1 MESSVRKNTL
11 KLCFESG
18 AKVPSHLEVLRF
30 ITGQLHLSAAD
41 LHSVYKDENDGLFF
55 IKFLDEDRFNDYCN
69 HVEEIYAFKYDDG
82 STTPISLDM
91 ASRIFRY
98 VRIFNLPPEIDDR
111 LIAQVLGQFGTV
123 RQQVRERYPA
133 EYNLSVFSGV
143 RGVHME
149 IAKEIPANIFIGH
162 FRARIY
168 YDGLKNRC
176 FYCKE
181 EGHLKANCPKL
192 AAASASNSNGGA
204 RSYSSVA
211 AHGRPVFA
219 PNRNTPALVANMQV
233 LNKGKDDK
241 LNSTPQVTEQAEP
254 EPQVTTE
261 AEPGPSKPLEKTR
274 IEQADTDESTPPMET
289 DPKQGQKRAATS
301 TPSSELEDSSR
312 TDEEGVKD
320 AEAPFRVMK
329 NKRNKGQ
336 QKVIGTISSRTLT
349 KKGK

>member
-18 AKVPSHLEVLRF
+18 AKIPSHLEVLRF
-30 ITGQLHLSAAD
+30 ITGQLDLSSAD

-55 IKFLDEDRFNDYCN
+55 IKFLDEGKFNEFCN
-69 HVEEIYAFKYDDG
+69 HVEEVYAFKYDD
-82 STTPISLDM
+82 SSKTPVTLVM

-98 VRIFNLPPEIDDR
+98 VRIFNLPPEIDDKA
-111 LIAQVLGQFGTV
+111 IALVLGQFGTV

-192 AAASASNSNGGA
+192 AAVSASHGGGA
-204 RSYSSVA
+204 RSYSTVT
-211 AHGRPVFA
+211 AHGKPVPT
-219 PNRNTPALVANMQV
+219 PNTTIPPLVANMQT
-233 LNKGKDDK
+233 LTRKKDDK
-241 LNSTPQVTEQAEP
+241 SNEMTPSPKGVQ
-254 EPQVTTE
+254 EPQPESSEKPETTV
-261 AEPGPSKPLEKTR
+261 AEQPKVDDKP
-274 IEQADTDESTPPMET
+274 ESMEI

-301 TPSSELEDSSR
+301 PESTKTKKPTR
-312 TDEEGVKD
+312 TDEKQTDDSEKETEG
-320 AEAPFRVMK
+320 PFLTQRT
-329 NKRNKGQ
+329 KRNRKTGHQ
-336 QKVIGTISSRTLT
+336 QVIETISNRSQS
-349 KKGK
+349 KKGA

>member
-18 AKVPSHLEVLRF
+18 AKAPSHLEVLRF
-30 ITGQLHLSAAD
+30 VTSQLDLSAAD

-55 IKFLDEDRFNDYCN
+55 IKFLDDGRFNEFCN
-69 HVEEIYAFKYDDG
+69 HVEEVYAFKYGDD
-82 STTPISLDM
+82 STTSVTLAM

-98 VRIFNLPPEIDDR
+98 VRIFNLPPEIDDKS
-111 LIAQVLGQFGTV
+111 IALVLGQFGTV

-133 EYNLSVFSGV
+133 EYNLSIFSGI

-181 EGHLKANCPKL
+181 EGHMKANCPKL
-192 AAASASNSNGGA
+192 AAVSTSNGGGA
-204 RSYSSVA
+204 RSYSTVT
-211 AHGRPVFA
+211 AHGRPLPT
-219 PNRNTPALVANMQV
+219 PNVILPPLVANMQT
-233 LNKGKDDK
+233 LTRKKDEILSQSK
-241 LNSTPQVTEQAEP
+241 TSTREMQEGQPGSSKEP
-254 EPQVTTE
+254 ESTQEEQPKADDEPQ
-261 AEPGPSKPLEKTR
+261 S
-274 IEQADTDESTPPMET
+274 MEI

-301 TPSSELEDSSR
+301 PVSTSTQESTR
-312 TDEEGVKD
+312 TDGDSEKE
-320 AEAPFRVMK
+320 AEVSFR
-329 NKRNKGQ
+329 NQRSKRNKKTGQ
-336 QKVIGTISSRTLT
+336 QKVIETISNNSAA

>member
-18 AKVPSHLEVLRF
+18 AKIPSHLEVLRF
-30 ITGQLHLSAAD
+30 VTGHLDLSAAD

-55 IKFLDEDRFNDYCN
+55 IKFLDDGKFNEFCN
-69 HVEEIYAFKYDDG
+69 HVEEAYAFKYDDG
-82 STTPISLDM
+82 SRTPVTLAM

-98 VRIFNLPPEIDDR
+98 VRIFNLPPEIDDKA
-111 LIAQVLGQFGTV
+111 IALVLGQFGTV

-192 AAASASNSNGGA
+192 AAVSTASGGGA
-204 RSYSSVA
+204 RSYSTVT
-211 AHGRPVFA
+211 AHGKPVPT
-219 PNRNTPALVANMQV
+219 PNIAIPPLVANMQT
-233 LNKGKDDK
+233 LTRKKENKPDQT
-241 LNSTPQVTEQAEP
+241 TPTPDAIQ
-254 EPQVTTE
+254 EPQ
-261 AEPGPSKPLEKTR
+261 PGSSTQPKSAMEEQPKTDDNS
-274 IEQADTDESTPPMET
+274 QSMEI

-301 TPSSELEDSSR
+301 PIPTNTQEPTR
-312 TDEEGVKD
+312 TDGESEETEGS
-320 AEAPFRVMK
+320 FRTQRT
-329 NKRNKGQ
+329 KRNKKTGN
-336 QKVIGTISSRTLT
+336 QKVIETISNRTLS
-349 KKGK
+349 KQGK